1 MATCMDCRCV
11 LLMQYR
17 STWKDL
23 AVLFEGSTASSAER
37 AYKAAV
43 SKLTQLLIEDGLFH
57 TIKLKRKSQ
66 KMRKEKIAAAT
77 YQYQADCDGE
87 WGEIQFN
94 FENRTAE
101 IIQLADWDKMM
112 SQPLARYAIS

>member
-1 MATCMDCRCV
+1 
-11 LLMQYR
+11 
-17 STWKDL
+17 
-23 AVLFEGSTASSAER
+23 
-37 AYKAAV
+37 
-43 SKLTQLLIEDGLFH
+43 
-57 TIKLKRKSQ
+57 
-66 KMRKEKIAAAT
+66 MRKEKIAAAT

-112 SQPLARYAIS
+112 SQPFARYAISYLLNCKNEKLPKETMVLFEV